1 MSFVKEYYLEIL
13 KNFLFQNKLIF
24 KQNVLLEKYE
34 LDNINTLNQLNNSII
49 NINELNKKVNECLEQ
64 IKINNILLF
73 SIFILQVYIF
83 TCS

>member
-49 NINELNKKVNECLEQ
+49 NRNELNKKVNECLEQ

-73 SIFILQVYIF
+73 SIFILQVYILLK
-83 TCS
+83 

>member
-73 SIFILQVYIF
+73 SIFILQVYILLK
-83 TCS
+83 